1 MYMAIDQNIQTE
13 FHSVVD
19 TLSKIKNNLTSHM
32 DPKGIENIAKIER
45 IVTSYYLAVGAERV
59 MPVPKK

>member
-1 MYMAIDQNIQTE
+1 M
-13 FHSVVD
+13 VD